1 MPVCLRKLAGV
12 KTGNMELNILLGDNI
27 DLLKQYPDNYF
38 DSVCTDCPYGLG
50 KEPNALKLLQ
60 DWIDHGYHEIKGKGF
75 MGKSWDSFVP
85 QPLFWKEVFRV
96 LKPGGYVLA
105 FFGTRTYD
113 WGTLAIRLAGFEIR
127 DMICWHYGSGFP
139 KNLDIGKAIDKTT
152 GKQMSWFGP
161 WLRNW
166 RLKNNISQK
175 KLAKLFPSKT
185 GGLTGCVANWEL
197 GLNIPSALQFNT
209 LRNEF
214 NLPFE
219 YIEDLQREIIGKY
232 NSDMGG
238 LGGQRLGKICGNI
251 TQSRTDEAKQ
261 WDGWGT
267 ALKPATEPIC
277 VARKPIDGTV
287 AENVLKYGTGGINLD
302 GCRMDTISPKKSFGN
317 CEPTKN
323 TYGSYAKRVD
333 EWSTD
338 KGRFPANVIL
348 DDFTSKIMDEQSG
361 ITGDKRT
368 FRTEVSGDSVKS
380 KTEGFGIQGGR
391 PVGFETPAYGDTG
404 GASRFFYCAKAS
416 QFERNAGCDHL
427 TKSDGGFK
435 NDSGRG
441 IGSGYKDIQ
450 VSNFHPTVK
459 PISLMSYLQRLVTPP
474 GGKTLDP
481 FAGSGTSGCSAYFEN
496 ISEIVLME
504 MDETYLPIIEART
517 KYWSIE
523 RNRIN
528 YLDEIRVKKDEPIE
542 NQMKLF

>member
-1 MPVCLRKLAGV
+1 MNLKIEL
-12 KTGNMELNILLGDNI
+12 GNNI
-27 DLLKQYPDNYF
+27 DLLKAYPDNYF
-38 DSVCTDCPYGLG
+38 DSVVTDCPYGLS

-127 DMICWHYGSGFP
+127 DMITYHYGSGFP
-139 KNLDIGKAIDKTT
+139 KSLDISKQLDKMA
-152 GKQMSWFGP
+152 G
-161 WLRNW
+161 
-166 RLKNNISQK
+166 
-175 KLAKLFPSKT
+175 A
-185 GGLTGCVANWEL
+185 E
-197 GLNIPSALQFNT
+197 
-209 LRNEF
+209 
-214 NLPFE
+214 
-219 YIEDLQREIIGKY
+219 REITRQGTKKIGGY
-232 NSDMGG
+232 GIDWDINSSHD
-238 LGGQRLGKICGNI
+238 RERRDNCV
-251 TQSRTDEAKQ
+251 TDEAKQ

-277 VARKPIDGTV
+277 VARKPLEKGLTV

-302 GCRMDTISPKKSFGN
+302 GCAIGDDLIISNAKQKGESFTSVGN
-317 CEPTKN
+317 GAGYNGKDE
-323 TYGSYAKRVD
+323 TYNQ
-333 EWSTD
+333 
-338 KGRFPANVIL
+338 GRFPANVIFDPFMADEL
-348 DDFTSKIMDEQSG
+348 DKQSG
-361 ITGDKRT
+361 ELT
-368 FRTEVSGDSVKS
+368 SGKAIGIRAGKS
-380 KTEGFGIQGGR
+380 KGIYGDYAGGQPVTGF
-391 PVGFETPAYGDTG
+391 GDTG

-416 QFERNAGCDHL
+416 QFERNAGCENL
-427 TKSDGGFK
+427 IKNKSGIA
-435 NDSGRG
+435 NDKGRSFNG
-441 IGSGYKDIQ
+441 ICLNTGERLQTCNCGNCKHDQNYQIQ
-450 VSNFHPTVK
+450 TSNFHPTVK

-496 ISEIVLME
+496 IGEIVLME

>member
-1 MPVCLRKLAGV
+1 
-12 KTGNMELNILLGDNI
+12 MELKILLGDNI

-38 DSVCTDCPYGLG
+38 DSVVTDCPYGLG

-75 MGKSWDSFVP
+75 MGESWDAFVP

-139 KNLDIGKAIDKTT
+139 KSLYISKQLDKMAGVDRQIIGKI
-152 GKQMSWFGP
+152 
-161 WLRNW
+161 
-166 RLKNNISQK
+166 KNNISETNNINSTNSN
-175 KLAKLFPSKT
+175 AYGIYGNDNS
-185 GGLTGCVANWEL
+185 LT
-197 GLNIPSALQFNT
+197 IPTS
-209 LRNEF
+209 
-214 NLPFE
+214 
-219 YIEDLQREIIGKY
+219 
-232 NSDMGG
+232 
-238 LGGQRLGKICGNI
+238 
-251 TQSRTDEAKQ
+251 DEAKQ

-287 AENVLKYGTGGINLD
+287 AENILKYGTGGINLD
-302 GCRMDTISPKKSFGN
+302 GCRIDGISYYRTSDGIRKDGIFKSGLN
-317 CEPTKN
+317 SPEYIESHPN
-323 TYGSYAKRVD
+323 
-333 EWSTD
+333 
-338 KGRFPANVIL
+338 GRFPANVIFDPFMANQL
-348 DDFTSKIMDEQSG
+348 DDQSG
-361 ITGDKRT
+361 IL
-368 FRTEVSGDSVKS
+368 VSG
-380 KTEGFGIQGGR
+380 GGR
-391 PVGFETPAYGDTG
+391 KGENGKRNYLDNTRSNSLSGARSSTAKIHSDPIRGEFTLGSCINDSG
-404 GASRFFYCAKAS
+404 GASRFFYCAKSS
-416 QFERNAGCDHL
+416 QFERNAGCDYL
-427 TKSDGGFK
+427 EQKLGGFK
-435 NDSGRG
+435 NESGRG
-441 IGSGYKDIQ
+441 LSGNPELTYTERYMG
-450 VSNFHPTVK
+450 NHHPTVK

-496 ISEIVLME
+496 IREIVLME

-528 YLDEIRVKKDEPIE
+528 YLDEIRIKKDEPIE